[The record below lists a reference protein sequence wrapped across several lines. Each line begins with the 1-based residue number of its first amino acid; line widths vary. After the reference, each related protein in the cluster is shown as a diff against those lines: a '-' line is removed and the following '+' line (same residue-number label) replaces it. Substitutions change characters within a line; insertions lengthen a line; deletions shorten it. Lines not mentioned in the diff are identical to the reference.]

1 MDSSLGVIFVS
12 LGIAKV
18 DKQSIPKELGDIP
31 IIALDNFGTNP
42 LICTYHVPVLFWVEL
57 RGQFGGIDQV
67 TKHQGQLSSF
77 RVTKRRG
84 RRERFNMR
92 GWLFLSSRLS
102 CCLSRGSGDFVCT
115 FSVASP
121 DEPPA
126 FVINN
131 RMNVEEFSFERLK
144 K

>member
-77 RVTKRRG
+77 RVAKRRY
-84 RRERFNMR
+84 RRERYNLR

-102 CCLSRGSGDFVCT
+102 CCLSRLRDEGGCFR
-115 FSVASP
+115 SVPSP
-121 DEPPA
+121 HEHSAIFIRGELLCLDDL
-126 FVINN
+126 
-131 RMNVEEFSFERLK
+131 RLE
-144 K
+144 